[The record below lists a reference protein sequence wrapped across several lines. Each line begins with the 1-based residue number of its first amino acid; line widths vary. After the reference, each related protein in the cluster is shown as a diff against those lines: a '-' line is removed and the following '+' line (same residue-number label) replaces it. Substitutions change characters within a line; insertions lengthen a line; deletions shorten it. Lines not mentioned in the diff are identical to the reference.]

1 MPWPRPLV
9 TRHRGSGGRTVTVAL
24 LGIGALMFDA
34 MTPQI
39 ISVGLLYVGL
49 VLLGFWHPNPRD
61 VFALA
66 LVATL
71 LIIGCL

>member
-1 MPWPRPLV
+1 
-9 TRHRGSGGRTVTVAL
+9 
-24 LGIGALMFDA
+24 MFDA